1 MLNEFYYG
9 NLWIDAK
16 RKTSCATLIF
26 VVPFYSLLTVYG
38 MLYSCHFTYDSIEL
52 TRMMKP
58 KQTRTIPYTAIQT
71 VDFFVIRRKWVGGN
85 LLSLIVPYYNFDLVV
100 HLKGN
105 GRDDPK
111 LEIEFPATYSFV
123 EAIQRLKENHIYVHD
138 AFGVFER
145 FTNEESFKKDFA
157 SYFDEHYHALAAE
170 YGLDDPRIGFTAR
183 QRL

>member
-1 MLNEFYYG
+1 MRNFMLNEFYYG

-58 KQTRTIPYTAIQT
+58 KQTWTISYAAMQT

-85 LLSLIVPYYNFDLVV
+85 LLSLMVPYYNLQF
-100 HLKGN
+100 
-105 GRDDPK
+105 R
-111 LEIEFPATYSFV
+111 SC
-123 EAIQRLKENHIYVHD
+123 R
-138 AFGVFER
+138 AF
-145 FTNEESFKKDFA
+145 K
-157 SYFDEHYHALAAE
+157 
-170 YGLDDPRIGFTAR
+170 R
-183 QRL
+183 QRTGRSKTGNRVSRHIFLCGSDTAFKRQPYLCP